1 MTVQSGSARVSL
13 CSPEVSR
20 SSSLLMCQVPI
31 DKKCDANISQVLEDW
46 DRNAVFTVRG
56 QRVTIVPS
64 LSEMLLCVG
73 RIPLTYTE
81 AQFNNLVSSYGEI
94 RRAFV
99 MISERTGE

>member
-1 MTVQSGSARVSL
+1 M
-13 CSPEVSR
+13 
-20 SSSLLMCQVPI
+20 
-31 DKKCDANISQVLEDW
+31 LEDW
-46 DRNAVFTVRG
+46 DRNAVFTIRG

-94 RRAFV
+94 RRAFL
-99 MISERTGE
+99 MISDRTGKLFWRRESTSKDIIHSRHNVLCDGAITSMKLLHGKRKL